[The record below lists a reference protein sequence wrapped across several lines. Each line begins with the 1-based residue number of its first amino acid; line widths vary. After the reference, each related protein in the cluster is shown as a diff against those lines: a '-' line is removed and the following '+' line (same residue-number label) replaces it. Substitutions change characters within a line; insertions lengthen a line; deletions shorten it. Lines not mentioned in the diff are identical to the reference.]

1 MSHKATNWAIL
12 QRGLKPA
19 TKLVLWYLCDRHT
32 TDYGCF
38 PSQIQL
44 AEDAELSLS
53 ALNEHLLRLES
64 ARLIRRIR
72 RLDPR
77 TRRQQSTRYM
87 LAFEAEFHEEPT
99 PESGHG
105 PDETD
110 AEHSGKPS
118 PDSGHGPTPESG
130 TGPTP
135 DLGPR
140 RLRIPD
146 TNSVREQE
154 EEEDDERADARARF
168 ERFFD
173 ELLRTVG
180 HDPDVWIPGWWKGET
195 AREHVRG
202 WIDGLGL
209 SEDRI
214 IETAEAW
221 RRDIPDA
228 PDGPKALDRAM
239 ARAAEA
245 AARRKAEATKRR
257 TPGEGGKSTKSAKAD
272 APKPSREE
280 ILEFY
285 ARCVNGDGF
294 LPQMGIST
302 SIRHEMLARGLVTE
316 ERLRARG
323 A

>member
-19 TKLVLWYLCDRHT
+19 TKLVLWYLCDPHT
-32 TDYGCF
+32 TDYGWF

-64 ARLIRRIR
+64 AGLIRRIR

-118 PDSGHGPTPESG
+118 PDSGHGPTP
-130 TGPTP
+130 
-135 DLGPR
+135 DLGPS

-154 EEEDDERADARARF
+154 EEEEEDERADARARF

-180 HDPDVWIPGWWKGET
+180 HDPDVWLPGWWKGES
-195 AREHVRG
+195 AGEHVRG
-202 WIDGLGL
+202 WIDRLGL
-209 SEDRI
+209 SEEQI
-214 IETAEAW
+214 IETAQAW
-221 RRDIPDA
+221 RRDIPEA

-239 ARAAEA
+239 AKAAEA
-245 AARRKAEATKRR
+245 AARRRADAAKGVRPR
-257 TPGEGGKSTKSAKAD
+257 IGGKAAKSAKAD
-272 APKPSREE
+272 APMPSREE
-280 ILEFY
+280 ILAFY

-294 LPQMGIST
+294 FPPNSLSS
-302 SIRHEMLARGLVTE
+302 SIRAELLARGLVTE

>member
-38 PSQIQL
+38 PSQLQL
-44 AEDAELSLS
+44 AEDAEMSLS
-53 ALNEHLLRLES
+53 ALNENLLRLES
-64 ARLIRRIR
+64 AGLIRRIR

-77 TRRQQSTRYM
+77 TRRQQSTRYL
-87 LAFEAEFHEEPT
+87 LAFEAEFAQEPT

-105 PDETD
+105 LDPTKEEQEGHPTP
-110 AEHSGKPS
+110 HSGHGPS
-118 PDSGHGPTPESG
+118 PDSGA
-130 TGPTP
+130 GPTP
-135 DLGPR
+135 DLGPSR
-140 RLRIPD
+140 VRNPD

-154 EEEDDERADARARF
+154 EERAGPRARF

-209 SEDRI
+209 CENRI
-214 IETAEAW
+214 IEIAAAW
-221 RRDIPDA
+221 RREIPDA
-228 PDGPKALDRAM
+228 PDGPKALDRTM
-239 ARAAEA
+239 ARAAET

-257 TPGEGGKSTKSAKAD
+257 TPGAGGKSTKSAKAN
-272 APKPSREE
+272 ATKPSREE

-302 SIRHEMLARGLVTE
+302 SIRHEMLVRGLVTE

>member
-64 ARLIRRIR
+64 AGLIRRIR

-118 PDSGHGPTPESG
+118 PDSGHGPTP
-130 TGPTP
+130 
-135 DLGPR
+135 DLGPS

-154 EEEDDERADARARF
+154 EEEEEERAGARAGF
-168 ERFFD
+168 EDFFG

-180 HDPDVWIPGWWKGET
+180 HDPDVWLPGWWKGES

-209 SEDRI
+209 SEDLI
-214 IETAEAW
+214 IETAQAW
-221 RRDIPDA
+221 RRDIPEA

-239 ARAAEA
+239 AKAAEA
-245 AARRKAEATKRR
+245 RARRQIDATNRAPR
-257 TPGEGGKSTKSAKAD
+257 HLGKTAKKAKAD
-272 APKPSREE
+272 TPKPSRAE
-280 ILEFY
+280 IVEFY

-294 LPQMGIST
+294 LPLGSVST